1 MTKIIGLTGGIGSGK
16 STVLKMFQKHGATAF
31 IADEEAK
38 KLMNFDEDLKRD
50 IKKLLG
56 EKSYKNNRID
66 KKFIAEQIFN
76 DSEKIGKLNSLVHPK
91 VKETFLF
98 FAKEVTTKLLVYEAA
113 ILFESGSDVYC
124 DFVVTVI
131 ADKEK
136 RIQRVM
142 KRDNVS
148 RKSVLSRMKNQLSD
162 TDKIEKSDFVIYN
175 NEFEDTESQV
185 KEIVKKISNGEEKRI
200 L

>member
-16 STVLKMFQKHGATAF
+16 STVLKMFQKYGATAF

-38 KLMNFDEDLKRD
+38 KLMNFDEDLRRE

-56 EKSYKNNRID
+56 EKSYKNNRIN

-76 DSEKIGKLNSLVHPK
+76 DSEKIEKLNGLVHPK
-91 VKETFLF
+91 VKETFLL

-162 TDKIEKSDFVIYN
+162 TDKIKKSDFVIYN
-175 NEFEDTESQV
+175 NELEDTESQV